1 MGSAKQHAVEN
12 MIKSDVKTLTER
24 RQKLLLD
31 QRNEFNK
38 AIYNK
43 NRKAIDIFQN
53 KLRSDIKAQFK
64 MRGLDPKSN
73 DPAVRKILESIV
85 GRAKSKN
92 DKYMRS
98 LGLKIN
104 NPVPQGVNYKQIPVP
119 KQRAEK
125 LALKGIPARKVM
137 SPPRRERFANAESS
151 AKARAAYAAMI
162 KSRAE
167 ALKKRKQRPTGKP
180 IPQAKDSLASIAARK
195 QFIDRLKRQTA
206 TYNKLKTTKPSA
218 KPVPKS
224 LRNLADLLKK
234 PIKTAAGNK
243 GISPSVI
250 KKMQDANKK
259 MQASLFGGGKRPTSK
274 RTFART

>member
-38 AIYNK
+38 PIYNK

-104 NPVPQGVNYKQIPVP
+104 NPTRTPALKGIPTRTP
-119 KQRAEK
+119 
-125 LALKGIPARKVM
+125 ALKGIPARKVM

-234 PIKTAAGNK
+234 PIKTAAGKK